1 MDLLETIATTC
12 DADHN
17 ELAQESWDWDADTK
31 TRTQGILASVRNF
44 EFAVSLVTLKNVLE
58 PLRGITAKLQKRDL
72 DIYEAFCNID
82 SAIDDVTSNRLNIDT
97 DTQSGI
103 RKCSEFQNLQE
114 VKKHF
119 LELLPNNCIEQTI
132 LPIRLLIFTG
142 YL

>member
-1 MDLLETIATTC
+1 MV
-12 DADHN
+12 
-17 ELAQESWDWDADTK
+17 QESWDWDADTK
-31 TRTQGILASVRNF
+31 TRTHARYILASVRNI

-58 PLRGITAKLQKRDL
+58 PLRGITAKLQKCDL

-97 DTQSGI
+97 RYPI
-103 RKCSEFQNLQE
+103 WYQE
-114 VKKHF
+114 M
-119 LELLPNNCIEQTI
+119 LPNNCIEQTI